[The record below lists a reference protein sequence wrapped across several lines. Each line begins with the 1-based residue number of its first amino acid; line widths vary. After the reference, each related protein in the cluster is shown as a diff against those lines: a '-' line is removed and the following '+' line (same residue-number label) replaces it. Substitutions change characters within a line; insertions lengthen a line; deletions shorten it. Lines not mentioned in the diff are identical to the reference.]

1 MFSDQRSDKTGR
13 LTQICLFKS
22 ARITDSSPGGK
33 VLVSSTYQIDLNSLL
48 PVVFVVDAR
57 VVDHD
62 VQMAE
67 RVHGGLERV
76 CGTETTKRFEPSVE
90 EKLTE
95 QGV

>member
-1 MFSDQRSDKTGR
+1 M
-13 LTQICLFKS
+13 
-22 ARITDSSPGGK
+22 
-33 VLVSSTYQIDLNSLL
+33 LVSSTYQIDLNSLL

-76 CGTETTKRFEPSVE
+76 CGNKKVRAEC
-90 EKLTE
+90 
-95 QGV
+95 